1 MNPALPNRKIRVAR
15 RKSGV
20 KPARTLM
27 VWGTASG
34 VGKSVLVS
42 ALCRIFL
49 RRGLRVCPF
58 KAQNMSL
65 NSYVTLD
72 GGEMARAQVVQA
84 QASGLEPEVDM
95 NPVLLKPSSN
105 AMAQVILRGEPI
117 GKYSAL
123 QYKNLKAKIWG
134 AVTDSLDRIRNNYD
148 LVIMEGAGSPAE
160 INLASHDIANLK
172 IAEYA
177 QSPVLLAAD
186 IDKGGVFASIYG
198 TIALLPE
205 RTRRLIRGLIIN
217 KFRGDKRLLKSG
229 LDYIEKVTGKKVCGV
244 IPYFNDI
251 LIPEEDSANIEN
263 KKNKTGHPLKIAV
276 LKLPHISNFTD
287 FDSLAY
293 ESDVDLSYAQ
303 GKKDLEDIDMLIIP
317 GSKNT
322 LGDTRYLHNSG
333 LTQVIKQLH
342 QKGAFVFG
350 VCGGFQMLGSK
361 IVDPLGVESDLR
373 EIRGIGLLKVETS
386 FGKEKILRRVKGRML
401 RKNIRVRGYEIHHG
415 LTNRLNGQKALFE
428 LTDISG
434 KIRGDG
440 AVSNDGRVY
449 GSYLHGVFDQPD
461 FRNLILNKLRMK
473 KGLPLKARASGINL
487 DAEFEKLADL
497 VENNL
502 DMKWLDKIIFG

>member
-1 MNPALPNRKIRVAR
+1 MKQAK
-15 RKSGV
+15 
-20 KPARTLM
+20 TLM

-72 GGEMARAQVVQA
+72 GGEIARAQVVQA
-84 QASGLEPEVDM
+84 QAARLEPDVDM

-105 AMAQVILRGEPI
+105 AMAQVILRGRPI

-123 QYKNLKAKIWG
+123 QYKNLKARIWG
-134 AVTDSLDRIRNNYD
+134 AVTDSLDRLRKDYD

-160 INLASHDIANLK
+160 INLSSHDIANLK
-172 IAEYA
+172 IADYA
-177 QSPVLLAAD
+177 QSPVLLAGD
-186 IDKGGVFASIYG
+186 IDKGGVFASLYG
-198 TIALLPE
+198 TLALLPE
-205 RTRRLIRGLIIN
+205 RSRRRIQGLIIN

-229 LDYIEKVTGKKVCGV
+229 LEYIKKVTGKKVCGV
-244 IPYFNDI
+244 IPYFKDI

-303 GKKDLEDIDMLIIP
+303 GKKDLEDADMLIIP

-333 LTQVIKQLH
+333 LTQVIKQSH
-342 QKGAFVFG
+342 QQGALIFG
-350 VCGGFQMLGSK
+350 VCGGFQMLGVK

-428 LTDISG
+428 VTDISG
-434 KIRGDG
+434 KSYNDG

-449 GSYLHGVFDQPD
+449 GSYLHGVFDQPG

-497 VENNL
+497 VENNM
-502 DMKWLDKIIFG
+502 DMKELERIINAGN